1 MAGKRK
7 RKVVKRR
14 APARRRVRRNPL
26 PPRDMSS
33 LAAQPSEVY
42 SPSDVVFEFGST
54 YPDGTLRPEGYRN
67 WYIVQ
72 VKTDAQMDYEY
83 QQFSQGLCFARG
95 IYKYRQQMHD
105 GTSLMYCMHSPEGRS
120 KLFWDVHIPALDCS
134 SINIDNIAGN
144 THSADCPARR
154 GTFHVSQIKGAG
166 QRHPNMQEA
175 FMCSQF
181 MVEYLQIDPAL
192 CQNLQSGLAEIE
204 EARRAEYQRLELE
217 RARAEG
223 RLPNRQM
230 PLDWQNGVQREL
242 IFAASGYSAA
252 DLDSFRQV
260 MSETV
265 VKYTFAPNEGMPGR
279 PQLVVVVRWD
289 QGTEFEDKNGAF
301 VLTFSKSGQRGSS
314 KLTLLRIDD
323 VGKAITMFY
332 KSGDVP
338 TAVRTDGEPEY
349 RRLFFPPPSE
359 NWKEDLTAMVS
370 DMLTPET
377 RSLLGTPRRALRA
390 SYAIFTVPLV
400 RRQVEVAWLPL
411 LNRFQMSRVFNNVP
425 YREMQMRTLE
435 ETARAVVEFLE
446 VDTPFIFDSPM
457 LPILRRIAD
466 AMEGDYGLAAY
477 MQPQTE
483 IPQLV
488 LGVGS
493 HELRLLWENDRYQI
507 EYDLRQNDRTEVPT
521 TDEAIQI
528 VFRYLTTGRRWYPWI
543 AAMDRAEAII
553 RQNINF
559 GDFAELPSIKREESD
574 ARVILRLA
582 NNNSLLWVKV
592 NDPDVAIITYA
603 LTTPK
608 RREVPYAQL
617 EQQLV
622 QDVQDINSILQTAAT
637 TPLVEISVWSMLR
650 NEHHAGLAFKRY
662 INATHPNV
670 RVDINYRGVLT
681 VDRPYIEISSRS
693 EGLNQELKWT
703 MRKPDGDYV
712 RELHAEEAAALV
724 DELISARFSRTEP
737 APTPAT
743 APAPTR
749 AADLSKRN
757 WKDKVKKALRE
768 LYGDKIYFAPARQ
781 RSDNKDPKETLYVH
795 PANHKNEYGNDRNG
809 YWHVCLNTELS
820 VHGKFHVMGRNPQGR
835 WDSFSTRNSN
845 DAIDQFFSWV
855 SAMMTAAGY
864 PATVVFDEVERALQ
878 EVEQLRGAV
887 SPWQNQFWN
896 TWRELSGF
904 SSWLSHYDVVP
915 RSADAIS
922 IKIRTDDERML
933 LRNLDAYATLVDRAS
948 VVSVEL
954 LQSAHTNRYEI
965 HTINHTTPQI
975 EPTPEDAARWVFNHL
990 SGVRSSAQ
998 IRQNDRALSQRLQAQ
1013 AQTPS
1018 EVLRSTGVRPEL
1030 VEAMR
1035 EAELPPQEPW
1045 IVEFMDQWVRLLT
1058 ANPWLELYTVEERP
1072 AISAANPH
1080 RFLRIYLLNEDEIEL
1095 IIRDPYL
1102 ENQPTGPND
1111 ELTVATVERGEQ
1123 GLAFEVT
1130 LGTAPPSIMGS
1141 PATAALTILEF
1152 IRQAT
1157 RRPRQNPRTPRRNP
1171 ASIHAWL
1178 GIAEKPKKS
1187 KKLRRKS
1194 GKRKR

>member
-7 RKVVKRR
+7 RKVIKRR
-14 APARRRVRRNPL
+14 APAKRRVHRNPL

-252 DLDSFRQV
+252 DLDSFHQV

-279 PQLVVVVRWD
+279 PQFVVVVRWD

-338 TAVRTDGEPEY
+338 TAVRTDGEPEF

-411 LNRFQMSRVFNNVP
+411 LNRFQISRVFNNVP

-528 VFRYLTTGRRWYPWI
+528 VFRYLTTGLRWYPWVS
-543 AAMDRAEAII
+543 AMDKAEAII
-553 RQNINF
+553 RQNMNF
-559 GDFAELPSIKREESD
+559 GDFAERPSIKREESD

-592 NDPDVAIITYA
+592 NDPDVAIVTYA

-637 TPLVEISVWSMLR
+637 TPSVEISVWSMLR
-650 NEHHAGLAFKRY
+650 NEYHAGLAFKRY

-703 MRKPDGDYV
+703 MRKPGGDYV

-737 APTPAT
+737 AP
-743 APAPTR
+743 APSPTLGFER
-749 AADLSKRN
+749 IDLSKRN
-757 WKDKVKKALRE
+757 WRSMVKKKLLAM
-768 LYGDKIYFAPARQ
+768 YGPNTRVSYGGENNEDLFVFTPGGNYMRLTVAPGRFRVFGEPHPSGLVSEEFRDKGAAKYDFFERVMAMMENAGVPRIDQARPSAPAAV
-781 RSDNKDPKETLYVH
+781 D
-795 PANHKNEYGNDRNG
+795 
-809 YWHVCLNTELS
+809 
-820 VHGKFHVMGRNPQGR
+820 
-835 WDSFSTRNSN
+835 
-845 DAIDQFFSWV
+845 
-855 SAMMTAAGY
+855 
-864 PATVVFDEVERALQ
+864 FDELERALQ
-878 EVEQLRGAV
+878 EVELQRGAV

-904 SSWLSHYDVVP
+904 SSWLSHYDVVMQGL
-915 RSADAIS
+915 DAIQ
-922 IKIRTDDERML
+922 IKIRTDAERML
-933 LRNLDAYATLVDRAS
+933 LRNLDQYATLVDRAS
-948 VVSVEL
+948 IVGVSQ
-954 LQSAHTNRYEI
+954 QSTNRYVI
-965 HTINHTTPQI
+965 TTVAQGGPT

-1018 EVLRSTGVRPEL
+1018 EVLRSTGARPEL

-1035 EAELPPQEPW
+1035 EAELPPQ
-1045 IVEFMDQWVRLLT
+1045 DQWTIDFARAWQRLREQ
-1058 ANPWLELYTVEERP
+1058 NRWLRIYLLEERP

-1080 RFLRIYLLNEDEIEL
+1080 RFLRIYLLDEDEIEL

-1111 ELTVATVERGEQ
+1111 ELTVATVERGDQ

-1141 PATAALTILEF
+1141 VGTAALTILEF
-1152 IRQAT
+1152 IRHAT

>member
-14 APARRRVRRNPL
+14 APAKRRVHRNPL
-26 PPRDMSS
+26 PPTRFDPLSS
-33 LAAQPSEVY
+33 NASDPRQVY
-42 SPSDVVFEFGST
+42 TDADVVFEFGST

-314 KLTLLRIDD
+314 KLTLLRIGD
-323 VGKAITMFY
+323 VSKAITMFY
-332 KSGDVP
+332 TAGDVP
-338 TAVRTDGEPEY
+338 TAVRTDGEPEF

-377 RSLLGTPRRALRA
+377 RSLLGTPRRALRS

-411 LNRFQMSRVFNNVP
+411 LNRFQIQRDADRSLLPSMT
-425 YREMQMRTLE
+425 MRTLE

-446 VDTPFIFDSPM
+446 TDTPFIFDSPM

-466 AMEGDYGLAAY
+466 AVEAHYGLVAY
-477 MQPQTE
+477 MDPRKTT
-483 IPQLV
+483 PQLL

-493 HELRLLWENDRYQI
+493 HELILLWENYRYRI
-507 EYDLRQNDRTEVPT
+507 EYGGRRDDFTEVPT
-521 TDEAIQI
+521 TDEAVQI
-528 VFRYLTTGRRWYPWI
+528 VVRYLKTGLRWYPWF
-543 AAMDRAEAII
+543 AAMDKAEAII

-559 GDFAELPSIKREESD
+559 GDFAERPSIKREESD
-574 ARVILRLA
+574 ARVILRLT

-737 APTPAT
+737 APTAAA
-743 APAPTR
+743 APAP
-749 AADLSKRN
+749 AQQPWAKIDLSKRN
-757 WKDKVKKALRE
+757 WRSTVKKKLLAM
-768 LYGDKIYFAPARQ
+768 YGPNTRVSYGGENNEDLFVFTPGGNYMRLTVGPGWFRVFGEPHPSGLVSEEFRDKGVAKYDFFERVMAMMENAGVPRIDQARPSAPAAV
-781 RSDNKDPKETLYVH
+781 D
-795 PANHKNEYGNDRNG
+795 
-809 YWHVCLNTELS
+809 
-820 VHGKFHVMGRNPQGR
+820 
-835 WDSFSTRNSN
+835 
-845 DAIDQFFSWV
+845 
-855 SAMMTAAGY
+855 
-864 PATVVFDEVERALQ
+864 FDELERALQ
-878 EVEQLRGAV
+878 EVELQRGAV

-904 SSWLSHYDVVP
+904 SSWLSHYDVVMQGL
-915 RSADAIS
+915 DAIQ
-922 IKIRTDDERML
+922 IKIRTDAERML
-933 LRNLDAYATLVDRAS
+933 LRNLDQYATLVDRAS

-1013 AQTPS
+1013 AQAPS
-1018 EVLRSTGVRPEL
+1018 EVLRSTGVRSEL

-1111 ELTVATVERGEQ
+1111 ELTVATVERGDQ

>member
-14 APARRRVRRNPL
+14 APARRRVHRNPL
-26 PPRDMSS
+26 PPQDLGDLVNAGPRK
-33 LAAQPSEVY
+33 VY
-42 SPSDVVFEFGST
+42 TDADVVFEFGST

-134 SINIDNIAGN
+134 SINIDNISGN

-192 CQNLQSGLAEIE
+192 CQNLRSGLAEIE
-204 EARRAEYQRLELE
+204 EARQAEYRRLELE

-230 PLDWQNGVQREL
+230 PSDWQNRVQREL
-242 IFAASGYSAA
+242 TLAAMDYSA
-252 DLDSFRQV
+252 DRLDSFRQV

-265 VKYTFAPNEGMPGR
+265 VKYTFPAEPWR

-289 QGTEFEDKNGAF
+289 QGTEFEDQNGAF

-332 KSGDVP
+332 TAGDVP

-411 LNRFQMSRVFNNVP
+411 LNRFQIQRDADRSVLPSMT
-425 YREMQMRTLE
+425 MRTLE
-435 ETARAVVEFLE
+435 ETAREVVAFLE
-446 VDTPFIFDSPM
+446 TDTPFIFDSPM

-466 AMEGDYGLAAY
+466 AVEAHYGLVAY
-477 MQPQTE
+477 MEPRKTT
-483 IPQLV
+483 PQLL

-493 HELRLLWENDRYQI
+493 HELILLWENDRYRI
-507 EYDLRQNDRTEVPT
+507 EYGGRRDDFTEVPT
-521 TDEAIQI
+521 TDEAVQI
-528 VFRYLTTGRRWYPWI
+528 VVRYLKTGRRWYPWI

-553 RQNINF
+553 RQNMNF
-559 GDFAELPSIKREESD
+559 GDFAELPSIAREESD

-622 QDVQDINSILQTAAT
+622 QDVQDINSILQTAAA
-637 TPLVEISVWSMLR
+637 TPSVEISVWSMLR
-650 NEHHAGLAFKRY
+650 NEYHAGLAFKRY

-757 WKDKVKKALRE
+757 WKDKVKKALRG

-864 PATVVFDEVERALQ
+864 SEAVDFDEVERALQ

-933 LRNLDAYATLVDRAS
+933 LRNLDQYATLIDRAS
-948 VVSVEL
+948 IVGVRQPS
-954 LQSAHTNRYEI
+954 TNRYVI
-965 HTINHTTPQI
+965 TTVSGREST

-990 SGVRSSAQ
+990 SGVRSAAQ

-1013 AQTPS
+1013 ARAP
-1018 EVLRSTGVRPEL
+1018 
-1030 VEAMR
+1030 
-1035 EAELPPQEPW
+1035 AELPPQDQW
-1045 IVEFMDQWVRLLT
+1045 IVDFARAWQRLREE
-1058 ANPWLELYTVEERP
+1058 NHWLRIYLLVEHP

-1080 RFLRIYLLNEDEIEL
+1080 PFIRIYLLNEDEIEL

-1111 ELTVATVERGEQ
+1111 DLTVATVERSTDNRWT
-1123 GLAFEVT
+1123 FEVN
-1130 LGTAPPSIMGS
+1130 LGTAPPSITAS
-1141 PATAALTILEF
+1141 VETAALTIFEF
-1152 IRQAT
+1152 IRHAT